1 VRRWWFYFHDSRE
14 NSPSERGWSASAAT
28 GADNVT
34 QERPSPKKA
43 TVLVVDDEEPL
54 CKALARFLQRRGYPV
69 LTAGSG
75 PEALERVKAD
85 RPSLMLLDIR
95 MPKMSGIDV
104 IPEAL
109 GIDPD
114 LAIVMLSGV
123 GDATTAALCMQR
135 GALDYLTKPIA
146 LPDLGEA
153 VDRAVRRRDTL
164 LQEKGISSWLK
175 EEVSRQSKE
184 IMQAKSV
191 RENLVLAT
199 LEALVNA
206 LEAKNRY
213 FGGHSA
219 RVAAFAA
226 TIATE
231 LAMSDEEVETVR
243 IAGRLHD
250 LGIIGIRDE
259 VLEKEGALSD
269 EEYEHIKTHVTIGS
283 HILSPLTPLGTVP
296 EIVRTHHERWDG
308 SGYPTGLAGE
318 SILIGARIINAAET
332 YDALTTSRPYRDKLA
347 PEQAVEKMHLMSGS
361 VIDPGVMDAL
371 TQAVQKRQAL
381 VFLDEGGSSNA

>member
-1 VRRWWFYFHDSRE
+1 
-14 NSPSERGWSASAAT
+14 
-28 GADNVT
+28 VT
-34 QERPSPKKA
+34 QEKASPKQ

-54 CKALARFLQRRGYPV
+54 CKALARFLQRQGYPV
-69 LTAGSG
+69 LTAVSG
-75 PEALERVKAD
+75 PQALERVKAD

-109 GIDPD
+109 GVDPD

-153 VDRAVRRRDTL
+153 VERALRRRDTM

-175 EEVSRQSKE
+175 GEVSRQSKE
-184 IMQAKSV
+184 IKQAKSMQD
-191 RENLVLAT
+191 NLVLAT
-199 LEALVNA
+199 LEALINA
-206 LEAKNRY
+206 VEAKNHY

-226 TIATE
+226 TIASQ
-231 LAMSDEEVETVR
+231 LSLPDEEVETVR

-250 LGIIGIRDE
+250 LGIIGIRDDI
-259 VLEKEGALSD
+259 LEKQGPLSD
-269 EEYEHIKTHVTIGS
+269 DEYDHIKAHVTIGS
-283 HILSPLTPLGTVP
+283 HILSPLTPLGAVP

-308 SGYPTGLAGE
+308 SGYPDGLASE
-318 SILIGARIINAAET
+318 SILIGARILNAAET
-332 YDALTTSRPYRDKLA
+332 YDALTTSRPYREKLA
-347 PEQAVEKMHLMSGS
+347 PEKAVTKMYLMAGNVLDPAVMDALAQAVEK
-361 VIDPGVMDAL
+361 
-371 TQAVQKRQAL
+371 RQTL
-381 VFLDEGGSSNA
+381 VFLDEGAESNA